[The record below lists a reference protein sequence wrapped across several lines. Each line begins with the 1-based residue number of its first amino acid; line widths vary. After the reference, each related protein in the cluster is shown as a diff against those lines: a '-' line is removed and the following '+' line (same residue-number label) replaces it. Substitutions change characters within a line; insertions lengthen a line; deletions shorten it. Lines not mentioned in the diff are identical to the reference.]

1 MASNNTILH
10 RGYVE
15 RIQPNTKRV
24 IDNIKLN
31 EVSLLFT
38 DGLIGKEN
46 PGTVQREGE
55 NTIYQINSLGF
66 RGKEFTGK
74 FGILGDSFVF
84 GVGVDDCFA
93 EQLDHDNL
101 GVPATSND
109 AMVRRAMQY
118 INKYPS
124 CKRLI
129 VVWTYGYRKEW
140 VTEECKPYEFKLKA
154 TIRSTKKDYYNLID
168 RAFADL
174 SNDYFDYYGWYKN
187 QMLLQ
192 LFCESHNVEL
202 FEFNNHSVPFIDND
216 FGADG
221 KHPGQ
226 QWHNAMY
233 KHISETVNA

>member
-15 RIQPNTKRV
+15 RIQPNTKSV
-24 IDNIKLN
+24 INDDQLN
-31 EVSLLFT
+31 QVSLLFT
-38 DGLIGKEN
+38 DGLKGKET
-46 PGTVQREGE
+46 PGTIQRDGE
-55 NTIYQINSLGF
+55 NTEYQINSLGF

-84 GVGVDDCFA
+84 GVGVDWCFA
-93 EQLDHDNL
+93 EQLDYDNI

-109 AMVRRAMQY
+109 AIVRRAMQY

-124 CKRLI
+124 CERLI

-140 VTEECKPYEFKLKA
+140 ITEECKPYEFKLKA
-154 TIRSTKKDYYNLID
+154 TLRSTKKDYYNLID

-187 QMLLQ
+187 QTLLQ
-192 LFCESHNVEL
+192 LFCESHNVDL
-202 FEFNNHSVPFIDND
+202 FEFNNHSVPPMPFAV
-216 FGADG
+216 GADG

-226 QWHNAMY
+226 EWHDAMC
-233 KHISETVNA
+233 KHIRETVNA